1 MLEHVTDY
9 AETIKACAELAQPG
23 GDLFFSTIN
32 RNPKAYVLLIL
43 GAEYVLNML
52 PRGTH
57 EYSKFIKPSELAAA
71 IRDAGLE
78 LQEIRGMSYNPVTR
92 NATLNNNTSANYI
105 VHAKKLGEPLPL
117 TQIRF
122 NKPLQML

>member
-1 MLEHVTDY
+1 
-9 AETIKACAELAQPG
+9 
-23 GDLFFSTIN
+23 LFFSTIN

-57 EYSKFIKPSELAAA
+57 EYSKFIKPPELANA
-71 IRDAGLE
+71 IRAAGLE

-92 NATLNNNTSANYI
+92 KAALNDNTSANYI
-105 VHAKKLGEPLPL
+105 VHAKKP
-117 TQIRF
+117 IAV
-122 NKPLQML
+122 